1 MILIISLNLK
11 NLFCYIGGFFENCD
25 LTNGFFNKTFL
36 GKIDLTTC
44 DITGID
50 VDIPNIYGTT
60 VTTMQALDL
69 SRLLGLNIK

>member
-1 MILIISLNLK
+1 M
-11 NLFCYIGGFFENCD
+11 
-25 LTNGFFNKTFL
+25 
-36 GKIDLTTC
+36 DLTTC

-50 VDIPNIYGTT
+50 VDISNIYGTT

>member
-1 MILIISLNLK
+1 MDFLIKNPLDKSLFSNTTLS
-11 NLFCYIGGFFENCD
+11 
-25 LTNGFFNKTFL
+25 NGFFNKTFL
-36 GKIDLTTC
+36 GKIDFTTS

-50 VDIPNIYGTT
+50 VDIPNIYGST

>member
-1 MILIISLNLK
+1 MVETVLQDAKLEK
-11 NLFCYIGGFFENCD
+11 TVFEKCD

-50 VDIPNIYGTT
+50 VEIPNIYGAA